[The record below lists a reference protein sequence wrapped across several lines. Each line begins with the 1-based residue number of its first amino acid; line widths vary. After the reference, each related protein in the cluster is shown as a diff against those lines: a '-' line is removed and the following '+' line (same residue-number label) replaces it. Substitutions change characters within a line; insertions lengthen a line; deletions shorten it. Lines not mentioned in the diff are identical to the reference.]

1 MLQKKL
7 IAIIFVAFLLFIS
20 FFAYLKNVVNPIAQ
34 SYGEAEV
41 KRMLVKSSNNAILNI
56 STIKYDDIITI
67 KYSDDAIS
75 SIVAN
80 TVVINTIANS
90 LAIET
95 QKEIELNSSLG
106 VKIPIG
112 TLSGITFLIGK
123 GHNISFAINPLGS
136 VTCSFYTTF
145 TDAGI
150 NQTSHKIYVII
161 SSQANLIMPFSTKN
175 ISSSIEYLISE
186 CLIIGKVPSTY
197 VNVSS
202 LNDLK

>member
-1 MLQKKL
+1 MKK
-7 IAIIFVAFLLFIS
+7 I
-20 FFAYLKNVVNPIAQ
+20 VNPIAT

-67 KYSDDAIS
+67 NYSEDGIS

-80 TVVINTIANS
+80 TATINTIANS

-106 VKIPIG
+106 IKIPIG
-112 TLSGITFLIGK
+112 TLSGVTFLTGK
-123 GHNISFAINPLGS
+123 GHKISFAVNPLGN

-161 SSQANLIMPFSTKN
+161 SSEATLIMPFASKD

-197 VNVSS
+197 VNISS
-202 LNDLK
+202 LSDLR